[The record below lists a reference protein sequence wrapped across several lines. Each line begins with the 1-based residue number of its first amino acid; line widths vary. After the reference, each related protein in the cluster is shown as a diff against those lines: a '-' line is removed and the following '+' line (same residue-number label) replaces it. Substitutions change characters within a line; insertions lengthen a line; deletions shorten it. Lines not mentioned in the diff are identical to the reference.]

1 MQQCKPSAILVPMT
15 KNFIVAVIIGVL
27 VLFIF
32 AYFIFDLNGTSQPS
46 SSSSSIGPSAI
57 VIKQVTPAKTTS
69 PSTVKNL
76 QIVEEKIGTGPAVKK
91 GDTVEINYVGTL
103 ANGTEFDASAKHG
116 GPFTTQIG
124 VGQVI
129 KGWDEGIIGM
139 KVGGKRKL
147 VIPPSLGYG
156 NQQVGTIPAN
166 STLIFQVELV
176 AIK

>member
-1 MQQCKPSAILVPMT
+1 MLV
-15 KNFIVAVIIGVL
+15 V
-27 VLFIF
+27 F
-32 AYFIFDLNGTSQPS
+32 AYFIFGLNGASTSQPS
-46 SSSSSIGPSAI
+46 AQPTPQSQPASSG
-57 VIKQVTPAKTTS
+57 K
-69 PSTVKNL
+69 L
-76 QIVEEKIGTGPAVKK
+76 QIVDEKIGSGAAVKK

-103 ANGTEFDASAKHG
+103 ANGTKFDASADHG

-147 VIPPSLGYG
+147 VIPPLLGYG
-156 NQQVGTIPAN
+156 DQSVGSIPPN

-176 AIK
+176 GIK

>member
-1 MQQCKPSAILVPMT
+1 MT
-15 KNFIVAVIIGVL
+15 KNFIAAVVIGVL
-27 VLFIF
+27 VLIIF
-32 AYFIFDLNGTSQPS
+32 SYFIFGLNGATSTDNNTITADTPTNS
-46 SSSSSIGPSAI
+46 
-57 VIKQVTPAKTTS
+57 VTINEVSQAPTGSNEKLEVTD
-69 PSTVKNL
+69 
-76 QIVEEKIGTGPAVKK
+76 EKIGTGKEVKK

-103 ANGTEFDASAKHG
+103 TNGKKFDASAEHG

-156 NQQVGTIPAN
+156 SQNMGTIPPN

-176 AIK
+176 GIK

>member
-1 MQQCKPSAILVPMT
+1 MS
-15 KNFIVAVIIGVL
+15 KNFIISVVIGIL
-27 VLFIF
+27 VLFVF
-32 AYFIFDLNGTSQPS
+32 AYFIFGLNGASVTTATVSPTPQSQAS
-46 SSSSSIGPSAI
+46 NTD
-57 VIKQVTPAKTTS
+57 K
-69 PSTVKNL
+69 L
-76 QIVEEKIGTGPAVKK
+76 QITDEKIGSGSAVKK

-103 ANGTEFDASAKHG
+103 ANGTKFDASADHG

-129 KGWDEGIIGM
+129 KGWDEGILGM

-156 NQQVGTIPAN
+156 NQSVGQIPPN

-176 AIK
+176 GIKN

>member
-1 MQQCKPSAILVPMT
+1 MDKKFFAS
-15 KNFIVAVIIGVL
+15 VIIGIL
-27 VLFIF
+27 VLIIF
-32 AYFIFDLNGTSQPS
+32 AYFIFGLNGSTSSPQ
-46 SSSSSIGPSAI
+46 A
-57 VIKQVTPAKTTS
+57 QTATPQTAPTQAAAADGK
-69 PSTVKNL
+69 L
-76 QIVEEKIGTGPAVKK
+76 QITDEKIGTGVAVKK

-103 ANGTEFDASAKHG
+103 TNGKKFDASADHG
-116 GPFTTQIG
+116 GKPFVTQIG

-156 NQQVGTIPAN
+156 DQAVGSIPAN

-176 AIK
+176 GIKK

>member
-1 MQQCKPSAILVPMT
+1 MT
-15 KNFIVAVIIGVL
+15 KNFVAAVIIGVL
-27 VLFIF
+27 ILIIF
-32 AYFIFDLNGTSQPS
+32 SYFIFGLND
-46 SSSSSIGPSAI
+46 SAPADTI
-57 VIKQVTPAKTTS
+57 NTTNSTGAHVADSMTITQVTSTPTTAA
-69 PSTVKNL
+69 STNEKL
-76 QIVEEKIGTGPAVKK
+76 QVVDEKIGTGKEVTK

-103 ANGTEFDASAKHG
+103 TNGTKFDASADHG

-156 NQQVGTIPAN
+156 SQGSGPIPPNA
-166 STLIFQVELV
+166 TLIFQVELV
-176 AIK
+176 GIK

>member
-1 MQQCKPSAILVPMT
+1 MSRQ
-15 KNFIVAVIIGVL
+15 FIGSLIIGIL
-27 VLFIF
+27 VLFVF
-32 AYFIFDLNGTSQPS
+32 AYFVFGLNGSSDSSTTTSQA
-46 SSSSSIGPSAI
+46 SSIPSVAPQTQATNQN
-57 VIKQVTPAKTTS
+57 KLQVTD
-69 PSTVKNL
+69 
-76 QIVEEKIGTGPAVKK
+76 EKIGTGAAVKK

-103 ANGTEFDASAKHG
+103 TNGTKFDASADHG
-116 GPFTTQIG
+116 GAFTTQIG

-156 NQQVGTIPAN
+156 DQAVGSIPPN

-176 AIK
+176 GIK

>member
-1 MQQCKPSAILVPMT
+1 MT
-15 KNFIVAVIIGVL
+15 KNFIAAVIIGVL
-27 VLFIF
+27 VLIVF
-32 AYFIFDLNGTSQPS
+32 AYFIFGFSGAASSTATSDTMNIQQITPS
-46 SSSSSIGPSAI
+46 QA
-57 VIKQVTPAKTTS
+57 TS
-69 PSTVKNL
+69 DKL
-76 QIVEEKIGTGPAVKK
+76 QIVDEKIGTGVAVKK
-91 GDTVEINYVGTL
+91 GDTVQINYVGTL
-103 ANGTEFDASAKHG
+103 TNGTKFDASADHG

-156 NQQVGTIPAN
+156 DQAVGSIPPN

-176 AIK
+176 KIQ

>member
-1 MQQCKPSAILVPMT
+1 MS
-15 KNFIVAVIIGVL
+15 KNFITSAIIGIL
-27 VLFIF
+27 VLFVF
-32 AYFIFDLNGTSQPS
+32 AYFIFGLNGTS
-46 SSSSSIGPSAI
+46 GTTAAI
-57 VIKQVTPAKTTS
+57 SPTPQLQASNADKLQVID
-69 PSTVKNL
+69 
-76 QIVEEKIGTGPAVKK
+76 EKIGSGSAVKK

-103 ANGTEFDASAKHG
+103 ANGTKFDASADHG

-139 KVGGKRKL
+139 KIGGKRKL

-156 NQQVGTIPAN
+156 GQAVGSIPAN

-176 AIK
+176 GIKK

>member
-1 MQQCKPSAILVPMT
+1 MT
-15 KNFIVAVIIGVL
+15 RQFLFSVLIGIV

-32 AYFIFDLNGTSQPS
+32 AYFIFGLNSTTGTTEAVSP
-46 SSSSSIGPSAI
+46 
-57 VIKQVTPAKTTS
+57 TPQMQTS
-69 PSTVKNL
+69 NTSTNNNSKL
-76 QIVEEKIGTGPAVKK
+76 QIADETIGSGPAVKK
-91 GDTVEINYVGTL
+91 GDSVEINYVGTL
-103 ANGTEFDASAKHG
+103 ANGTKFDASADHG

-156 NQQVGTIPAN
+156 NQAVGSIPAN
-166 STLIFQVELV
+166 STLIFQVQLV
-176 AIK
+176 KIK